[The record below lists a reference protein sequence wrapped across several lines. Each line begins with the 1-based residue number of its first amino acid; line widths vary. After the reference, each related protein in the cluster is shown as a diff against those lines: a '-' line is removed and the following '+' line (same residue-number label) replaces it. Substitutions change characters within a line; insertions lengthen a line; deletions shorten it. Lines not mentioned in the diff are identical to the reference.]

1 MASLLLGCDTLCD
14 YQMTQNLI
22 GNPVEADAVIDLIKQ
37 KPSTVYQHVVN
48 IAKETLCLL
57 DFLFPCG
64 HQSQVLADRQM
75 NDIHA
80 AALSHNECISSSDVE
95 EPKRFYFFILSTR
108 FTDHYHTCRAG
119 TIVFLAYIHGAKV
132 HVFRLR
138 HPNHPII
145 LRNSL
150 IIIVRYMM
158 AQKSDEVRKG
168 MDKCR
173 YRQIFRS

>member
-1 MASLLLGCDTLCD
+1 M
-14 YQMTQNLI
+14 Y
-22 GNPVEADAVIDLIKQ
+22 
-37 KPSTVYQHVVN
+37 
-48 IAKETLCLL
+48 
-57 DFLFPCG
+57 FLFGCRG
-64 HQSQVLADRQM
+64 A
-75 NDIHA
+75 
-80 AALSHNECISSSDVE
+80 
-95 EPKRFYFFILSTR
+95 KRFYFFILSTR

-158 AQKSDEVRKG
+158 AQKSDEVRRMAAYLFMYPSLSSLLQRSNAG
-168 MDKCR
+168 VGERCALSANSLVVSLAFFCRALNISRSLLSNSSLLFISLFKCLFAVAPCCR
-173 YRQIFRS
+173 IFFRIGCHLRVLSGVFSL